1 MENFAIKSVLLVD
14 DDEASIFLNKIFI
27 RKLGL
32 DAKVYSA
39 LNGREALDFLDEI
52 SITLKGE
59 DSFAPCLLIL
69 DINMPVLDGWGF
81 LDAYNNRYSEE
92 IKENIIVVMI
102 TVSEDERDLIRAS
115 NNPMIK
121 EYLQKPLSDEQ
132 LLTIME
138 RYFSNGQ
145 PDMDGEEDDYGD

>member
-1 MENFAIKSVLLVD
+1 LEKFAIKSVLLVD

-52 SITLKGE
+52 SITLKGD
-59 DSFAPCLLIL
+59 DSFGPCLLIL
-69 DINMPVLDGWGF
+69 DINMPILDGWGF
-81 LDAYNNRYSEE
+81 LDAYNHRYSEE
-92 IKENIIVVMI
+92 IKDNIIVVMI

-132 LLTIME
+132 LLMIME

-145 PDMDGEEDDYGD
+145 SDMDEGDYGD

>member
-1 MENFAIKSVLLVD
+1 MEKFAINSVLLVD

-32 DAKVYSA
+32 DAKVYTA
-39 LNGREALDFLDEI
+39 LNGREALDFLDEV

-59 DSFAPCLLIL
+59 DSFGPCLLIL
-69 DINMPVLDGWGF
+69 DINMPILDGWGF
-81 LDAYNNRYSEE
+81 LDAYAQRFSEE
-92 IKENIIVVMI
+92 MKEHIVIVMI

-121 EYLQKPLSDEQ
+121 EYLQKPLSDEH
-132 LLTIME
+132 LLMIMQ
-138 RYFSNGQ
+138 RYF
-145 PDMDGEEDDYGD
+145 PFDGNIYRDED